1 MLQRDNKLLF
11 EQYSRVRLNEGMK
24 QIKEYLMSAQIDEDS
39 ELYDLLTSTHQDG
52 KPIFADPHVVQ
63 IVKWNK
69 EQPINV
75 ELLKTLYDQYKRF
88 RLNQFENYNNIQ
100 EFEIAIDN
108 AHKKSDKKQN
118 EKEAANADEINP
130 ANIISDKDDQDVL
143 IVRCLTKEESIQA
156 RAVYEKIIGKELTFC
171 IGREGSGN
179 LYDSY
184 RVYGN
189 STFYY
194 ILFNEENHP
203 YPGNVCV
210 LDIKDSEA
218 GYPYDWTF
226 ADNHTNSLCIR
237 PGDNIQ
243 AFLRNNPG
251 SASAGTLSWKHIVSV
266 YPELEKYKHLFKSV
280 PLSQEQTSI
289 KNMARYIQVGV
300 SVQQFNQLNIQ
311 QQEYLVVN
319 LSVDKV
325 TEELFNSWP
334 RAFKDM
340 FVELCNNNTF
350 KINGIY
356 RNGLHKPFTVGMLKR
371 YMNLAIRRAADD
383 INVDIEL
390 IEYIR
395 NHASIDQVRVLDNNL
410 KLAWSNFDYTGAFL
424 EMVYIA
430 AGEELIISN
439 RRMLRD
445 DEDYHAGWTTCNY
458 DIKKIMNN
466 SEAYKKVVDILNGK
480 TEDSHYSLS
489 PGLMAIDIPEV
500 FNCLKAHDKTN
511 YIQGRLKLLQAGYS
525 KDNFMFFAEV
535 DKILSQQYPVYKQ
548 ALNKYIKQMQQADK
562 QPVVGFKIN

>member
-24 QIKEYLMSAQIDEDS
+24 QIKEYLMSAQIDQDS

-108 AHKKSDKKQN
+108 AHKKLDKKQN

-143 IVRCLTKEESIQA
+143 IVRCSTKEDSIQA
-156 RAVYEKIIGKELTFC
+156 RAVFEKIIGKELTFC
-171 IGREGSGN
+171 IGRADVGN
-179 LYDSY
+179 MWDNY
-184 RVYGN
+184 RVHGS

-194 ILFNEENHP
+194 ILFNEEKHP

-210 LDIKDSEA
+210 LDAKNSEA
-218 GYPYDWTF
+218 GHPYEWTF
-226 ADNHTNSLCIR
+226 ADNITNSAPVR
-237 PGDNIQ
+237 PGDDIL
-243 AFLRNNPG
+243 AFIRNDPDLK
-251 SASAGTLSWKHIVSV
+251 GTLTWNHIVSV
-266 YPELEKYKHLFKSV
+266 YPELEKYKHLFKSA
-280 PLSQEQTSI
+280 PLSQEEITLKRMTQFIRGGISL
-289 KNMARYIQVGV
+289 
-300 SVQQFNQLNIQ
+300 QQFNQLTIQ
-311 QQEYLVVN
+311 EQEYLVAN
-319 LSVDKV
+319 LSVYTV
-325 TEELFNSWP
+325 IGELFNSWT

-340 FVELCNNNTF
+340 FVESCNNNTF
-350 KINGIY
+350 KINKIF
-356 RNGLHKPFTVGMLKR
+356 REGLHRQFTVGMLKR

-383 INVDIEL
+383 INVNVEL
-390 IEYIR
+390 LEYIR
-395 NHASIDQVRVLDNNL
+395 NHASIDQIRVLDNNL
-410 KLAWSNFDYTGAFL
+410 KLAWINFDYTGAFL
-424 EMVYIA
+424 DMVYIA
-430 AGEELIISN
+430 ASDEPIISN
-439 RRMLRD
+439 RRMSRD

-458 DIKKIMNN
+458 DVKKIMNN

-480 TEDSHYSLS
+480 PEEPHYNLS

-500 FNCLKAHDKTN
+500 FNCLKANDKTN
-511 YIQGRLKLLQAGYS
+511 YIHGRLKLLQAGYS
-525 KDNFMFFAEV
+525 KDNLMFFAEV

-548 ALNKYIKQMQQADK
+548 ALNKYIKQMQQAGE
-562 QPVVGFKIN
+562 QPVVGFKIY

>member
-108 AHKKSDKKQN
+108 AHKKLDKKQN

-143 IVRCLTKEESIQA
+143 IVRCSTKEDSIQA
-156 RAVYEKIIGKELTFC
+156 RAVFEKIIGKELTFC
-171 IGREGSGN
+171 IGRADVGN
-179 LYDSY
+179 MWDNY
-184 RVYGN
+184 RVHGS

-194 ILFNEENHP
+194 ILFNEEKHP

-210 LDIKDSEA
+210 LDAKNSEA
-218 GYPYDWTF
+218 GHPYEWTF
-226 ADNHTNSLCIR
+226 ADNITNSAPVR
-237 PGDNIQ
+237 PGDDIL
-243 AFLRNNPG
+243 AFIRNDPDLK
-251 SASAGTLSWKHIVSV
+251 GTLTWNHIVSV
-266 YPELEKYKHLFKSV
+266 YPELEKYKHLFKSA
-280 PLSQEQTSI
+280 PLSQEEITLKRMTQFIRGGISL
-289 KNMARYIQVGV
+289 
-300 SVQQFNQLNIQ
+300 QQFNQLTIQ
-311 QQEYLVVN
+311 EQEYLVAN
-319 LSVDKV
+319 LSVYTV
-325 TEELFNSWP
+325 IGELFNSWT

-340 FVELCNNNTF
+340 FVESCNNNTF
-350 KINGIY
+350 KINKIF
-356 RNGLHKPFTVGMLKR
+356 REGLHRQFTVGMLKR

-383 INVDIEL
+383 INVNVEL
-390 IEYIR
+390 LEYIR
-395 NHASIDQVRVLDNNL
+395 NHASIDQIRVLDNNL
-410 KLAWSNFDYTGAFL
+410 KLAWINFDYTGAFL
-424 EMVYIA
+424 DMVYIA
-430 AGEELIISN
+430 ASDEPIISN
-439 RRMLRD
+439 RRMTRD

-458 DIKKIMNN
+458 DVKKIMNN

-480 TEDSHYSLS
+480 PEEPHYNLS

-500 FNCLKAHDKTN
+500 FNCLKANDKTK
-511 YIQGRLKLLQAGYS
+511 YIQDRLKLLQAGYS

-548 ALNKYIKQMQQADK
+548 ALNKYIKQMQQAGE
-562 QPVVGFKIN
+562 QPVVGFKIY

>member
-24 QIKEYLMSAQIDEDS
+24 QIKEYLMSAQIDQDS

-108 AHKKSDKKQN
+108 AHKKLDKKQN

-143 IVRCLTKEESIQA
+143 IVRCSTKEDSIQA
-156 RAVYEKIIGKELTFC
+156 RAVFEKIIGKELTFC
-171 IGREGSGN
+171 IGRADVGN
-179 LYDSY
+179 MWDNY
-184 RVYGN
+184 RVHGS

-194 ILFNEENHP
+194 ILFNEEKHP

-210 LDIKDSEA
+210 LDAKNSEA
-218 GYPYDWTF
+218 GHPYEWTF
-226 ADNHTNSLCIR
+226 ADNITNSAPVR
-237 PGDNIQ
+237 PGDDIL
-243 AFLRNNPG
+243 AFIRNDPDLK
-251 SASAGTLSWKHIVSV
+251 GTLTWNHIVSV
-266 YPELEKYKHLFKSV
+266 YPELEKYKHLFKSA
-280 PLSQEQTSI
+280 PLSQEEITLKRMTQFIRGGISL
-289 KNMARYIQVGV
+289 
-300 SVQQFNQLNIQ
+300 QQFNQLTIQ
-311 QQEYLVVN
+311 EQEYLVAN
-319 LSVDKV
+319 LSVYTV
-325 TEELFNSWP
+325 IGELFNSWT

-340 FVELCNNNTF
+340 FVESCNNNTF
-350 KINGIY
+350 KINKIF
-356 RNGLHKPFTVGMLKR
+356 REGLHRQFTVGMLKR

-383 INVDIEL
+383 INVNVEL
-390 IEYIR
+390 LEYIR
-395 NHASIDQVRVLDNNL
+395 NHASIDQIRVLDNNL
-410 KLAWSNFDYTGAFL
+410 KLAWINFDYTGAFL
-424 EMVYIA
+424 DMVYIA
-430 AGEELIISN
+430 ASDEPIISN
-439 RRMLRD
+439 RRMTRD

-458 DIKKIMNN
+458 DVKKIMNN

-480 TEDSHYSLS
+480 PEEPHYNLS

-500 FNCLKAHDKTN
+500 FNCLKANDKTK
-511 YIQGRLKLLQAGYS
+511 YIQDRLKLLQAGYS

-548 ALNKYIKQMQQADK
+548 ALNKYIKQMQQAGE
-562 QPVVGFKIN
+562 QPVVGFKIY

>member
-100 EFEIAIDN
+100 EFETAIDN

-118 EKEAANADEINP
+118 EKEAVNADEINP

-143 IVRCLTKEESIQA
+143 IVRCLTKEDSIQA

-184 RVYGN
+184 RVHGN

-194 ILFNEENHP
+194 ILFNEEKHP

-218 GYPYDWTF
+218 GHPYDWTF

-237 PGDNIQ
+237 PGDDIQ

-251 SASAGTLSWKHIVSV
+251 SAGTLSWKHIVSV

-289 KNMARYIQVGV
+289 KKMARYIQVGV

-356 RNGLHKPFTVGMLKR
+356 RSGLHKLFTVGMLKR
-371 YMNLAIRRAADD
+371 YINLAIRRAADD

-410 KLAWSNFDYTGAFL
+410 KLAWFNFDYTGAFL
-424 EMVYIA
+424 DMVYIA
-430 AGEELIISN
+430 AGDESIISN
-439 RRMLRD
+439 RRMTRD
-445 DEDYHAGWTTCNY
+445 DEDYHAGWAACNY
-458 DIKKIMNN
+458 DVKEIMSNP
-466 SEAYKKVVDILNGK
+466 EVYKKVVYILNGK
-480 TEDSHYSLS
+480 TEDSHYNLS

-500 FNCLKAHDKTN
+500 FNCLKANDKTN
-511 YIQGRLKLLQAGYS
+511 YIHGRLKLLQAGYS
-525 KDNFMFFAEV
+525 KDNWMIFAEV

-548 ALNKYIKQMQQADK
+548 ALNKYIKQMQQVGE
-562 QPVVGFKIN
+562 QPQVGFKIY